1 MSISPLDWL
10 VITAYLI
17 LLLGLAFWLSR
28 RQFNRDD
35 YYVGGRTLGK
45 WPVAISIMATQ
56 CSTNSILGAPA
67 FVAFTAGGGLLWL
80 QYELAVP
87 LAMIVLILFIVPTFR
102 RLKLISIYE
111 YLETRFGTSTRIL
124 LSALF
129 MFVRAF
135 ATAVTVYSIAIVI
148 ELISDIDFI
157 FAVILLGAFTAIY
170 DSLGGIKGVIYSDV
184 IQMAIL
190 SLILIVVAILLTQDA
205 GGIVS
210 LWESFDEGKKPTL
223 DFHGTG
229 FDGSTF
235 AFWPMLLGG
244 LFLYASYYGCD
255 QSQTQR
261 VLSTKHIE
269 ASNAALML
277 NGLLRFPVVA
287 LYCFIGVG
295 IAVYAQNTP
304 EFFSLLGSEDSN
316 PNVNLA
322 VPVYMM
328 TQLPAGVVGLGL
340 VALFAAAMSSLDSVL
355 SSLSATSMEDF
366 VRRFSARALRQN
378 VEIWIARGLTL
389 FWGSLTLCLAFFV
402 DDIAPTVLEAIN
414 KIGSLVNGPI
424 LGVFTL
430 GLLTRKCHAFGANSG
445 LILGFVVN
453 LLLWLFA
460 PHVSWLWWNLIG
472 FVVTWITALVVSIAV
487 PKSTSIPATGGI
499 KSVLND
505 IPAKSRAYCLV
516 LAAWFA
522 LLFFVLLVANAL

>member
-87 LAMIVLILFIVPTFR
+87 LAMIALILFIVPTFR

-190 SLILIVVAILLTQDA
+190 SLILIVVAILLTQD
-205 GGIVS
+205 V
-210 LWESFDEGKKPTL
+210 
-223 DFHGTG
+223 GT
-229 FDGSTF
+229 
-235 AFWPMLLGG
+235 AIK
-244 LFLYASYYGCD
+244 
-255 QSQTQR
+255 QR
-261 VLSTKHIE
+261 
-269 ASNAALML
+269 
-277 NGLLRFPVVA
+277 
-287 LYCFIGVG
+287 
-295 IAVYAQNTP
+295 
-304 EFFSLLGSEDSN
+304 
-316 PNVNLA
+316 
-322 VPVYMM
+322 
-328 TQLPAGVVGLGL
+328 
-340 VALFAAAMSSLDSVL
+340 
-355 SSLSATSMEDF
+355 
-366 VRRFSARALRQN
+366 
-378 VEIWIARGLTL
+378 
-389 FWGSLTLCLAFFV
+389 
-402 DDIAPTVLEAIN
+402 
-414 KIGSLVNGPI
+414 
-424 LGVFTL
+424 
-430 GLLTRKCHAFGANSG
+430 
-445 LILGFVVN
+445 
-453 LLLWLFA
+453 
-460 PHVSWLWWNLIG
+460 
-472 FVVTWITALVVSIAV
+472 
-487 PKSTSIPATGGI
+487 
-499 KSVLND
+499 
-505 IPAKSRAYCLV
+505 
-516 LAAWFA
+516 
-522 LLFFVLLVANAL
+522 